1 MSIMNFCGIEQP
13 SYGKARVVILP
24 AGYSGTVS
32 YGKGTEKGPE
42 AIIRASAHMEL
53 WDVEMSRDI
62 SMQGILTL
70 PQPKL
75 DKNPERTHQIL
86 YSEIKKHVAKNKFV
100 VLLGGEHSVSS
111 AMAKALK
118 EKYSKLSVLQ
128 MDAHTD
134 LRYKYGEPPAKPSK
148 YSHACVMRRIREM
161 GIPTVA
167 VGIRSQC
174 DEEAIYV
181 KKEKAPVYYAK
192 DIHDND
198 AWMDKAIAQLTD
210 DVFLTFDIDAFDP
223 SIMPATGTPEPG
235 GLQWYQTLRFLKK
248 AAGNKRIVG
257 FDIVELAPQKGMHHA
272 EFLAALLVYKLIG
285 YCNRT

>member
-161 GIPTVA
+161 RK
-167 VGIRSQC
+167 RSTSKRRKRRYIMQR
-174 DEEAIYV
+174 ISMTMMRG
-181 KKEKAPVYYAK
+181 
-192 DIHDND
+192 
-198 AWMDKAIAQLTD
+198 WTR
-210 DVFLTFDIDAFDP
+210 P
-223 SIMPATGTPEPG
+223 SLSSRMM
-235 GLQWYQTLRFLKK
+235 F
-248 AAGNKRIVG
+248 
-257 FDIVELAPQKGMHHA
+257 F
-272 EFLAALLVYKLIG
+272 
-285 YCNRT
+285 